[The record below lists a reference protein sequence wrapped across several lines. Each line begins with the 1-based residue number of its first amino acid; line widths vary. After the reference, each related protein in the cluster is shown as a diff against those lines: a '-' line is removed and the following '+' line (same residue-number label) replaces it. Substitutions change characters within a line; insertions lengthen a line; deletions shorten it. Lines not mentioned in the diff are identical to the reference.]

1 MPISIK
7 DPEADRLARE
17 LSEATGESLTRAIRE
32 ALRERLEK
40 VRAGRR
46 GRRLVDEL
54 DDIADRCS
62 RLPVL
67 DDRTPDADFVLVGI
81 TYCHRSGS
89 FQGER

>member
-32 ALRERLEK
+32 ALRERLAR

-54 DDIADRCS
+54 DDIAERCS
-62 RLPVL
+62 RLPVQ
-67 DDRTPDADFVLVGI
+67 DERTAEEILGYDEHGLP
-81 TYCHRSGS
+81 R
-89 FQGER
+89 

>member
-7 DPEADRLARE
+7 DPETDKLARE

-32 ALRERLEK
+32 ALRERLDR

-62 RLPVL
+62 RLPVR
-67 DDRTPDADFVLVGI
+67 DDRTPEEILGYDEHGLP
-81 TYCHRSGS
+81 R
-89 FQGER
+89 

>member
-7 DPEADRLARE
+7 DPEADKLARE

-32 ALRERLEK
+32 ALRERLDR

-54 DDIADRCS
+54 DDIAERCS

-67 DDRTPDADFVLVGI
+67 DERTPEEILGYDEHGLP
-81 TYCHRSGS
+81 H
-89 FQGER
+89 

>member
-32 ALRERLEK
+32 ALRERLDR

-67 DDRTPDADFVLVGI
+67 DDRTPEDILGYDEHGLP
-81 TYCHRSGS
+81 R
-89 FQGER
+89 